1 MAVNDDVYR
10 FSGLFPFDSPDAYP
24 GYVARYEGTNTITKR
39 GKLMAEFL
47 AMNGHG
53 VFIWPC
59 YGLTFAL
66 VIGIYMHSL
75 RRLKQ
80 HKSD

>member
-1 MAVNDDVYR
+1 
-10 FSGLFPFDSPDAYP
+10 
-24 GYVARYEGTNTITKR
+24 
-39 GKLMAEFL
+39 MAEFL